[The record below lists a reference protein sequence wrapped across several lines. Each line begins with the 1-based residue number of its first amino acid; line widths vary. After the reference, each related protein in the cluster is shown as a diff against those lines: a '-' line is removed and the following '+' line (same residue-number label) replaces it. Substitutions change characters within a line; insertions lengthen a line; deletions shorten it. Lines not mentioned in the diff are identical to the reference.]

1 MTAPS
6 TIIGLSAHLNDTKK
20 LEDKPKPKQVE
31 TIKRRHSFNFM
42 MKFLSSRKNLFTIS
56 ESSEDVPIISAS
68 FTAGASPTKPTQ
80 RKVRRGKRKSVVQQR
95 KTTIKQSLE
104 TALSIVAQRSSG
116 HFDNWDC
123 DLSDSRH
130 TSITGFED
138 LKDASTVSTLSASL
152 ESSQNSITTCS
163 TASLTD
169 DDSIYANR
177 LAKEEAA
184 KERRRR
190 SKTQSPKSKKKRA
203 QLLLPKEAPLIRG
216 EMRWCESHNIR
227 TLKDDDYHYTGVLL
241 RRTMIKDVA
250 PVMPVRTRD

>member
-20 LEDKPKPKQVE
+20 SEDKPKAKQVE

-68 FTAGASPTKPTQ
+68 FTAGASPSKPTQ

-95 KTTIKQSLE
+95 KTTIQQSLE

-116 HFDNWDC
+116 HINNWDC

-130 TSITGFED
+130 TSVTGFEA

-169 DDSIYANR
+169 DDSVYANR

-250 PVMPVRTRD
+250 PVMPARTRD